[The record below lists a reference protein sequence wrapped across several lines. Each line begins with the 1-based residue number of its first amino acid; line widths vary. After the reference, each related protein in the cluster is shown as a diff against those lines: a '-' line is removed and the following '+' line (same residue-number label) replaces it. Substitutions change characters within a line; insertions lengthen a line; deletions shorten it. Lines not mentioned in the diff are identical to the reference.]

1 MLKSLL
7 QSSKYKISRL
17 ERRIDITCEAANQEV
32 LTWARKKAGRVHFTD
47 EKLQADN
54 SIDDDDEQDEEGNMK
69 ERDHGFNDGVQH
81 HL

>member
-1 MLKSLL
+1 M
-7 QSSKYKISRL
+7 
-17 ERRIDITCEAANQEV
+17 
-32 LTWARKKAGRVHFTD
+32 HFTD

-54 SIDDDDEQDEEGNMK
+54 SIDDDDEQDQEGDVK

>member
-1 MLKSLL
+1 MTDTFYPIVTK
-7 QSSKYKISRL
+7 R
-17 ERRIDITCEAANQEV
+17 DNQEGG
-32 LTWARKKAGRVHFTD
+32 TWARNKAGCVHFAN

-54 SIDDDDEQDEEGNMK
+54 SIDDDDKQDQQGNVK

>member
-1 MLKSLL
+1 MTACESIETRH
-7 QSSKYKISRL
+7 KIYRL
-17 ERRIDITCEAANQEV
+17 ESWPDFIHKTDNEEDV
-32 LTWARKKAGRVHFTD
+32 TWARNKAGCVHFTD

-54 SIDDDDEQDEEGNMK
+54 SIDDDDKQDQEGDVK

>member
-1 MLKSLL
+1 M
-7 QSSKYKISRL
+7 
-17 ERRIDITCEAANQEV
+17 
-32 LTWARKKAGRVHFTD
+32 HFTD

-54 SIDDDDEQDEEGNMK
+54 SIDDDDEQDEEGNVK